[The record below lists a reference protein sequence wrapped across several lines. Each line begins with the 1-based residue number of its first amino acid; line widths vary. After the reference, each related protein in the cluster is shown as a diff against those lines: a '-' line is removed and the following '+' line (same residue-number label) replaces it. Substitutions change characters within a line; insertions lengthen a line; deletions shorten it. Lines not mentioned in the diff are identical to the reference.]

1 MVVSDGPAASA
12 APAEATKPGETVL
25 SAWAEDFLTW
35 MTVERGRSINTL
47 AAYRR
52 DLQLYGWW
60 CEREHLR
67 VDTVSADDLL
77 RFLNFLQRDR
87 AEATVKRTMVTV
99 RSFHRFLTDEE
110 IVEGGDPSI
119 DVAIPGAP
127 DPVPKALSE
136 AEITMLLDAAV
147 GVDAV
152 GYRDRAILEL
162 LYGTGMRISELCAL
176 SLGDLDL
183 EDRLLRVM
191 GKGSKE
197 RVLPVGRL
205 ADAAVREWL
214 GLGRPKLEPKRWS
227 RRTDA
232 EALLLN
238 HRGGRLTRQ
247 GAWGVVRKYAE
258 AVGLADRLHPHVLRH
273 SCATHLLEHGA
284 DIRTVQ
290 ELLGHASLSTTQR
303 YTRVTTERLR
313 SVYLDAHPRARRS
326 PKG

>member
-1 MVVSDGPAASA
+1 MVVSDGPAAPA
-12 APAEATKPGETVL
+12 ALAEATKPGETVL
-25 SAWAEDFLTW
+25 SDWAEDFLTW

-67 VDTVSADDLL
+67 VETVTPDDLL

-99 RSFHRFLTDEE
+99 RAFHRFLTDEE
-110 IVEGGDPSI
+110 MVAGDPSI

-136 AEITMLLDAAV
+136 VEITMLLDAAV

-183 EDRLLRVM
+183 DDRLLRVM

-214 GLGRPKLEPKRWS
+214 ALGRPKLEPKRWS
-227 RRTDA
+227 RRADA

-247 GAWGVVRKYAE
+247 GAWGVVRKYAD

-313 SVYLDAHPRARRS
+313 SVYLDAHPRARLS

>member
-1 MVVSDGPAASA
+1 MSESA
-12 APAEATKPGETVL
+12 GETVISVL
-25 SAWAEDFLTW
+25 AEDFLTW
-35 MTVERGRSINTL
+35 MAVERGRAANTL

-52 DLQLYGWW
+52 DLQVYSWW
-60 CEREHLR
+60 CDQEVLPIGN
-67 VDTVSADDLL
+67 VGPDDLL
-77 RFLNFLQRDR
+77 RFLGYLQGTRS
-87 AEATVKRTMVTV
+87 EATVKRMMVTV
-99 RSFHRFLTDEE
+99 RSFHRFLSDEE
-110 IVEGGDPSI
+110 FASTDPSI
-119 DVAIPGAP
+119 DIAIPRAP
-127 DPVPKALSE
+127 DAVPKALSE
-136 AEITMLLDAAV
+136 SQITMLLDAVV
-147 GVDAV
+147 GVDAP

-183 EDRLLRVM
+183 DDRLLRVM

-205 ADAAVREWL
+205 AVAAVREWL
-214 GLGRPKLEPKRWS
+214 TLGRPMLEPRRWA
-227 RRTDA
+227 RRGDS

-238 HRGGRLTRQ
+238 QRGGRLTRQ
-247 GAWGVVRKYAE
+247 GAWGVVHGYAE
-258 AVGLADRLHPHVLRH
+258 LVGLADRLHPHVLRH

-313 SVYLDAHPRARRS
+313 AVYFEAHPRARL
-326 PKG
+326 PTGTG

>member
-1 MVVSDGPAASA
+1 MSIVRDS
-12 APAEATKPGETVL
+12 PGETVL
-25 SAWAEDFLTW
+25 SANAEDFLTW
-35 MTVERGRSINTL
+35 MAVERGRSVNTL

-52 DLQLYGWW
+52 DLQLYEWW
-60 CEREHLR
+60 CAGGSLPVEA
-67 VDTVSADDLL
+67 VVADDLL
-77 RFLNFLQRDR
+77 RFLAFLQIERS
-87 AEATVKRTMVTV
+87 EATVKRTMVTV
-99 RSFHRFLTDEE
+99 RSYHRFLSDEE
-110 IVEGGDPSI
+110 VVRADPSI

-127 DPVPKALSE
+127 DAVPKALSE
-136 AEITMLLDAAV
+136 SEITMLLDAAV
-147 GVDAV
+147 AVDPA

-176 SLGDLDL
+176 SLSDLDL

-214 GLGRPKLEPKRWS
+214 AIGRPKLEPKRWA
-227 RRTDA
+227 RRGDS

-313 SVYLDAHPRARRS
+313 AVYFDAHPRACAVRDFG
-326 PKG
+326 P